1 MQSFICYNNLMK
13 DILNEKENAVVVA
26 VCTTKGEAIKRK
38 LDEISRLSYSA
49 DLNVVKEFYQIIKDF
64 NKATVLGSGKVKEIR
79 QYIENCD
86 EIIDVVIV
94 DYPLSGSQMN
104 NLSKEF
110 KVKVIDR
117 VGLIIDIFAKGAK
130 SREAKLQVKLAQDL
144 YILPRLSQFQGT
156 SGRFGSAGV
165 GMRGPGESKLELN
178 RRVLEKEMESLKKQI
193 EKIKLQRQTT
203 RKERLKSPQPKIA
216 LVGYTNA
223 GKSSLLNC
231 LVKENIYADDKYFAT
246 LDTTSRRLFLD
257 NDKQAI
263 ITDTVGFISN
273 LPHQLVDAFSSTL
286 EEVVDADLILHVVD
300 ISLHNEENG
309 EKEYQAN
316 IKVTNQVLDNL
327 GATKNRIIVF
337 NKSDL
342 LEKPIIIKENEVLV
356 STKNKKG
363 IDLLL
368 NKIKENL
375 FKN

>member
-144 YILPRLSQFQGT
+144 YILPRLAQFQGT

-273 LPHQLVDAFSSTL
+273 LPHQLVEAFSSTL